1 MLYVRNI
8 THDNCRVSFS
18 HSYFWRDLDHL
29 AQLLYDDEVF
39 VLGPLH
45 DEMMEDLLQGGC
57 YK

>member
-1 MLYVRNI
+1 MIAADDNNFRLWETNI
-8 THDNCRVSFS
+8 D
-18 HSYFWRDLDHL
+18 
-29 AQLLYDDEVF
+29 DDEVF